1 MFSRDRKG
9 EMEIDVM
16 LDEPLTS
23 DSCTKVVMELIKY
36 ILYQKQQIPFTYEAL
51 AQFQTSVKTTDR
63 NAVSFRALSGTLK
76 TVSDH
81 LSSQFFL
88 KGCDI
93 KEVAIILGAT
103 ILSPK
108 LYIGIDLP
116 SYVLNSKQHKEYQ
129 HSSRKPLLKLMRSTR
144 KMNFTEHACKYMLE
158 DREIH
163 VSFYICRSMLEC
175 DEFQEAMNVPLNMTN
190 MFVMLRKNDS
200 NSVSDFFLPKPQYVP
215 PMQTASCFR
224 IKLCQSDQADMRCNC
239 RTLVKVY
246 HDSCKTY
253 LENEDDVQYTQYN
266 SATQS
271 SYRWYQSKQIIKGF
285 KFSS

>member
-1 MFSRDRKG
+1 
-9 EMEIDVM
+9 M

-51 AQFQTSVKTTDR
+51 AQFQTSVKVTDR
-63 NAVSFRALSGTLK
+63 NAVSFKALSSTLK
-76 TVSDH
+76 NVSDH

-108 LYIGIDLP
+108 LYIRIELP
-116 SYVLNSKQHKEYQ
+116 PYVLNSKQHKEYQ
-129 HSSRKPLLKLMRSTR
+129 HSSRKPLLKLMRS
-144 KMNFTEHACKYMLE
+144 
-158 DREIH
+158 
-163 VSFYICRSMLEC
+163 MLEC
-175 DEFQEAMNVPLNMTN
+175 NEFQEAMNIPLNMTN
-190 MFVMLRKNDS
+190 MFVMLRKSDS
-200 NSVSDFFLPKPQYVP
+200 NSVSDFFLLKPQYVP
-215 PMQTASCFR
+215 PMQMASCFR
-224 IKLCQSDQADMRCNC
+224 FKLCQSDQVDVQCNC

-246 HDSCKTY
+246 HDSCETN
-253 LENEDDVQYTQYN
+253 LENEDDVQYTQY
-266 SATQS
+266 SSSTQS

-285 KFSS
+285 KFYS